1 MKKTDQDYLKLM
13 VVINVYSRFNGEFE
27 SMFDGYDDE
36 ETSLNT
42 LSDVE
47 DSFRRAEEIKN
58 LDYKLVADQ
67 LVEDMK
73 DLLKQLAENGGSEQ

>member
-1 MKKTDQDYLKLM
+1 M

-47 DSFRRAEEIKN
+47 NSFRRAKEIKN

>member
-1 MKKTDQDYLKLM
+1 
-13 VVINVYSRFNGEFE
+13 
-27 SMFDGYDDE
+27 MFDGYDDE

-47 DSFRRAEEIKN
+47 NSFRRAKEIKN